1 MIHCGCKFK
10 VLLLCFLQHRAS
22 TRQVKIIEVLLPLQL
37 VLEFDSKKLAVVAIE
52 LFIRNI
58 EKSQHRQLVLWQ
70 KTTFY
75 STMQNYLVVVDQ
87 VKNQYFFGASVCKEN
102 NQSLQLN
109 VILCPTDVLY
119 YTVSYK
125 LILLSFVELNK
136 IFILIDLFLLSS

>member
-10 VLLLCFLQHRAS
+10 SASAVHRAS
-22 TRQVKIIEVLLPLQL
+22 TWQVKIIEVLLPLQL
-37 VLEFDSKKLAVVAIE
+37 VLELDSKKSAVVMVK
-52 LFIRNI
+52 LFLRNI

-87 VKNQYFFGASVCKEN
+87 VKNQYFFCASVCKEN